1 MACGRRNAPGP
12 PLTSTAPESGRSRRV
27 SETCF
32 PREAVVSH
40 LPFYGFGG
48 HHYRF
53 RGNRPC
59 AQAREGGDGV
69 RTRRPAERGQAAP
82 PPPAKIDKGSVC
94 PRRDR
99 LRDGSGSVRNGTGGW
114 RRPDHTEGK
123 DGGGLVGS
131 LGPALLRARGAAP
144 TQRGWGRRVAH
155 VPSLWGHY
163 RTLSPQF
170 HPPEKAA
177 LRCTEM
183 AVAEEAQQEPPAAAR
198 AGVWGPQCPGACSA
212 DSPSGFCHQSHQSRR
227 EPAQPTRTPADP
239 SDFRPADLSN
249 FSPKEAAGDQ
259 QVRKTC
265 SRSGE
270 CKAQPQRAVT
280 STRHHGPHRRDR
292 RSRCSR
298 RLFQRRRGN
307 AKRTGGGGH
316 LSPVVNVRD

>member
-1 MACGRRNAPGP
+1 MRPGQRGRRRGSHAAPRRARTGGPSSAREDRQGQHLPEKGSAPGRFWKRP
-12 PLTSTAPESGRSRRV
+12 QWNRRL
-27 SETCF
+27 
-32 PREAVVSH
+32 EAARPH
-40 LPFYGFGG
+40 
-48 HHYRF
+48 
-53 RGNRPC
+53 RG
-59 AQAREGGDGV
+59 EG
-69 RTRRPAERGQAAP
+69 RRPRRL
-82 PPPAKIDKGSVC
+82 
-94 PRRDR
+94 PR
-99 LRDGSGSVRNGTGGW
+99 T
-114 RRPDHTEGK
+114 
-123 DGGGLVGS
+123 
-131 LGPALLRARGAAP
+131 GAA
-144 TQRGWGRRVAH
+144 QGQGRRAHSEGLGRQVAH

-183 AVAEEAQQEPPAAAR
+183 AEDEEAQQEPPAAAR

-307 AKRTGGGGH
+307 AKRTGGGGGVTSAP
-316 LSPVVNVRD
+316 LLTSGTSQPPARLRD

>member
-1 MACGRRNAPGP
+1 MAEGTHLGHRLPRPPLRAAAPAESARRAFHARRLFRICLSMDSGVTTIDSGVTDHAPGP
-12 PLTSTAPESGRSRRV
+12 ERE
-27 SETCF
+27 ET
-32 PREAVVSH
+32 
-40 LPFYGFGG
+40 
-48 HHYRF
+48 
-53 RGNRPC
+53 
-59 AQAREGGDGV
+59 GV
-69 RTRRPAERGQAAP
+69 RTWRPAERGQAAP
-82 PPPAKIDKGSVC
+82 APPAKIDKGSVC

-114 RRPDHTEGK
+114 RRPDRTEGK

-144 TQRGWGRRVAH
+144 TQRRWGRRVAH

-227 EPAQPTRTPADP
+227 EPAQPTRTPAVP
-239 SDFRPADLSN
+239 SDFRPVALSN

-259 QVRKTC
+259 QVRKMC

-307 AKRTGGGGH
+307 AKRTGGAGGGH
-316 LSPVVNVRD
+316 LSPIVNVRD